1 MSLKHLP
8 TLVPALLFAIL
19 ELVLQKRSVLMHSE
33 PGSSAGQAPTLAE
46 MSTGR
51 EDVPVSGEQF
61 VLSSL

>member
-33 PGSSAGQAPTLAE
+33 PGSSAGQAPTLQSWAQE
-46 MSTGR
+46 GKMYQCQGN
-51 EDVPVSGEQF
+51 
-61 VLSSL
+61 SLF

>member
-33 PGSSAGQAPTLAE
+33 PGSSAGQAPTLQRWAQE
-46 MSTGR
+46 GKMYQCQGN
-51 EDVPVSGEQF
+51 
-61 VLSSL
+61 SLF